1 MDKIINVSKK
11 HWMRSAILV
20 LLGVMAIIA
29 GIFVAGWIWYGQQLK
44 PLGDQASSIV
54 TVTIVPASS
63 PEQIAKKLQE
73 EKVIRNKTAFLL
85 HTRLEGVQGKLQ
97 AGTYRLSPAESTPEI
112 VKHLVSGRVD
122 TFTVTFYP
130 GATLVDNSSKPLSQK
145 QDITSSLLR
154 AGFSSREISEA
165 LASSYP
171 EYDKTLFKGRPSTAD
186 LEGYIYGDT
195 YKLSS
200 GSTVKDVIRASLDE
214 YWQVIEENSL
224 VEAFAKQ
231 DISLYEGIILA
242 SIVQR
247 ESIGGD
253 EAGIAGVFF
262 NRIVAGDRLGSDV
275 TYQYIADKTGVA
287 RDPNIDSPYNTRR
300 YVGLPPG
307 PISSPSLAA
316 LKGVGSPVE
325 SEYYY
330 FLSGDDDMTYFART
344 FAEHEANIRNHCQ
357 AKCQIL

>member
-1 MDKIINVSKK
+1 MDKIVTTSKRR
-11 HWMRSAILV
+11 WLRPLLLT
-20 LLGVMAIIA
+20 LLGVLTV
-29 GIFVAGWIWYGQQLK
+29 GIGVLLAGWIWYGQQLK
-44 PLGDQASSIV
+44 PVGDETSSLV

-63 PEQIAKKLQE
+63 PDQIAQKLHE

-112 VKHLVSGRVD
+112 VKHLVSGKVD

-130 GATLVDNSSKPLSQK
+130 GATLVDNSSKPLPQK

-154 AGFSSREISEA
+154 AGFESDEIKEA
-165 LASSYP
+165 LQASYP
-171 EYDKTLFKGRPSTAD
+171 EYDQTLFEGRPSTAD

-200 GSTVKDVIRASLDE
+200 GATVKDVLRASFAE
-214 YWQVIEENSL
+214 YWRVIQQNSL
-224 VEAFAKQ
+224 VAAFAEQ
-231 DISLYEGIILA
+231 DLSLYQGIILA

-247 ESIGGD
+247 ESVGGD

-262 NRIVAGDRLGSDV
+262 NRIAAGDRLGSDV
-275 TYQYIADKTGVA
+275 TYQYIADKTGVP
-287 RDPNIDSPYNTRR
+287 RDPNLDSPYNTRR

-307 PISSPSLAA
+307 PIASPGLAA
-316 LKGVGSPVE
+316 LKSVGSPAD
-325 SEYYY
+325 SDYYY
-330 FLSGDDDMTYFART
+330 FLSGDDDVTYFART